1 MRCCQVFDI
10 VLSNQFKKDLKL
22 IVKRGYKLEKL
33 NKVVDKLASNIKLE
47 NKYRDHSLTGNYT
60 GFRECQVEP
69 DWLLVY
75 RIYGNELILFLSRTG
90 THLDLFG

>member
-1 MRCCQVFDI
+1 MFDI

-47 NKYRDHSLTGNYT
+47 DAEFSLNKMIE
-60 GFRECQVEP
+60 EC
-69 DWLLVY
+69 L
-75 RIYGNELILFLSRTG
+75 G
-90 THLDLFG
+90 TFPLQHQ